1 VRRGRRYESV
11 TSPSLALV
19 GDNALWGSTGP
30 VNGGRSKLT
39 LDPSFGWLARGLSYR
54 TVTLD
59 ARRYWDLTRGYTL
72 AGRVLAGRSDGRD
85 ARTFFVGGF
94 STLRGFPP
102 YEITGTRLAL
112 LNVELRFPFIERFG
126 VVGPVP
132 LGSLDL
138 RGALFADL
146 GMAWDRGA
154 PLRFT
159 RVIAGVRR
167 LDSPLASFGAGARSN
182 LGFMVLKLD
191 AAWQTDLANV
201 GRPRWEFSIGPE
213 F

>member
-1 VRRGRRYESV
+1 MSA
-11 TSPSLALV
+11 PSLSLI
-19 GDNALWGSTGP
+19 GDHTLWGSTGP
-30 VNGGRSKLT
+30 VSGGRSNLT
-39 LDPSFGWLARGLSYR
+39 FSPSSAWLLHGLSYR

-59 ARRYWDLTRGYTL
+59 ARRYWDLPRGYTL
-72 AGRVLAGRSDGRD
+72 AARVMAGRSDGRD
-85 ARTFFVGGF
+85 AQTFFVGGF

-102 YEITGTRLAL
+102 YEITGTRLAIV
-112 LNVELRFPFIERFG
+112 NTELRFPFIERFG

-138 RGALFADL
+138 RGALFADAGL
-146 GMAWDRGA
+146 VWNGGE

-159 RVIAGVRR
+159 HVVLGERR
-167 LDSPLASFGAGARSN
+167 LASPLASFGAGVRTH
-182 LGFMVLKLD
+182 LGFVVLKLD
-191 AAWQTDLANV
+191 AVWQTDLASA